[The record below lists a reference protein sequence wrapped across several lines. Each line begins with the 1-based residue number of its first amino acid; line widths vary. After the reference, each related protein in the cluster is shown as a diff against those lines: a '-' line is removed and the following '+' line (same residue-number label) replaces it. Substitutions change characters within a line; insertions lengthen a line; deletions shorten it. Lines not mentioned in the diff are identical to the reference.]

1 VRELLADRDPL
12 VRAAALAA
20 LGSVGCDDSDID
32 AVQRALA
39 ETAWQVRQGAVRAL
53 AGASPEAAV
62 APLTQALTV
71 PHLDVRKESVLALT
85 RWAASESAARDALAG
100 AARRPRR
107 RCACLCKARTGG
119 HWRSTDNAPI

>member
-20 LGSVGCDDSDID
+20 LGSVGCD

-85 RWAASESAARDALAG
+85 RRAASESAARDALAG